1 VWELSSG
8 RELRTLRGHTGSVY
22 AMALTADGQLAVSAS
37 DDKTLRVWELSSGRE
52 LRTLRGHSGYVT
64 AVAVTA
70 GGRLAI
76 SVSEDKTLRAWE
88 LGSGGEL
95 AAFTADAPLKCCA
108 ISVDG
113 KTIVA
118 GDESGVVHYLRLELA
133 QSKSNTS
140 INN

>member
-1 VWELSSG
+1 VWELG
-8 RELRTLRGHTGSVY
+8 TGC
-22 AMALTADGQLAVSAS
+22 
-37 DDKTLRVWELSSGRE
+37 E

-133 QSKSNTS
+133 QSNRIPQLTTS
-140 INN
+140 LVTALMARPMEAPSFRERMGAVRSTVGPRMFNVR